1 MSAKPIV
8 AGLIWLVLFLF
19 LLLGLLSSVL
29 LSFIIP
35 NLFSYWYIL
44 LSIIYSGIAAI
55 VFLVLAIGLFLRKK
69 WSFKLGVVFP
79 IIDIVMGII
88 LSVVLILP
96 DILPKEIASQ
106 MGYGVA
112 GTAVIAVIE
121 VIAIVL
127 VFTSKGELTK

>member
-1 MSAKPIV
+1 MSAKPII
-8 AGLIWLVLFLF
+8 AGIIWLVLFLF
-19 LLLGLLSSVL
+19 TLLGVLGLILLSLV
-29 LSFIIP
+29 IP
-35 NLFSYWYIL
+35 NFFSYWYIL
-44 LSIIYSGIAAI
+44 LSVIYAGIEAI

-69 WSFKLGVVFP
+69 WSFKLGIVFP

-127 VFTSKGELTK
+127 VFTSKGELAK